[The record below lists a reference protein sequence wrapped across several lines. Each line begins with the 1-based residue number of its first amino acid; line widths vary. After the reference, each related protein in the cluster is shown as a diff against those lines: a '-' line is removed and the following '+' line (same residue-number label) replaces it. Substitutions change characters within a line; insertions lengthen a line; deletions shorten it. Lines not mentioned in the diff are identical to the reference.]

1 MTKKELKEL
10 IDLPMTNF
18 GNALHLQSLFGKRW
32 VYLPKYRYWVYR
44 DTHSWKGKRTRAVIY
59 DACDAFRHLA
69 QDLCRMPV
77 PEDEWEQDQLVRAI
91 AWLTLS
97 QWTAR
102 ARQAV
107 NLFRDMQL
115 AEEMIREDVLRYN

>member
-18 GNALHLQSLFGKRW
+18 GNALRLQYLFGKRW

-44 DTHSWKGKRTRAVIY
+44 DSHSWKGKRTVQVVY
-59 DACDAFRHLA
+59 DASDAFRHLA
-69 QDLCRMPV
+69 QDIYQMPD
-77 PEDEWEQDQLVRAI
+77 PEDEWERDQFVRAI

-97 QWTAR
+97 QCTAR
-102 ARQAV
+102 AKHAV
-107 NLFRDMQL
+107 HLFRDMQK
-115 AEEMIREDVLRYN
+115 AEAIIREDVLRG

>member
-10 IDLPMTNF
+10 IELPMTNF
-18 GNALHLQSLFGKRW
+18 GNALRLQYLFGKRW

-44 DTHSWKGKRTRAVIY
+44 DTHSWKGKRTREVIY

-69 QDLCRMPV
+69 QDIYRMSE
-77 PEDEWEQDQLVRAI
+77 PEEEWERDQIVRAI

-97 QWTAR
+97 QCTAR
-102 ARQAV
+102 ARHAV
-107 NLFRDMQL
+107 HLFRDMQM
-115 AEEMIREDVLRYN
+115 AEEMIREDVLRDN